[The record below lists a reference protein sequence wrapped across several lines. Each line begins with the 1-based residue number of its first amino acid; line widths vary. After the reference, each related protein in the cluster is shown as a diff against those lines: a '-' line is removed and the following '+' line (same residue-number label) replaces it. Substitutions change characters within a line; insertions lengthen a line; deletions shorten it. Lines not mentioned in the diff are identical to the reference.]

1 MDDAGG
7 DMRQEPRTAPL
18 LAVEDLS
25 ILYDDVSV
33 VEGFSLEIAP
43 GEVVGLVGESGSG
56 KTSIG
61 LGLMGL
67 CPGRVTGRVT
77 FKDQDLMT
85 LNPDRFRA
93 LRGDRIAMVFQ
104 DVAGLHPTYTVLDQ
118 VAEALRAHRE
128 ISGGQARA
136 QALTWLGAVGLPEA
150 KASAFPHQLSGG
162 ERQRAMIAMA
172 TVNRPD
178 LLILDEP
185 VAFQDEEAKTELI
198 HWFRSTFPSSGILLI
213 THDVSVALRLATRLL
228 ILCGGR
234 VVEEG
239 PTEAIIR
246 DPVHPYT
253 RALLRSNVALNPHRE
268 LIRIPGDPTK
278 INRRGCPFQPRCVQA
293 VPACAHARP
302 FLRPIRDRRVACHR
316 GGVVALIAARSVSKT
331 FSLKGRRIRALEE
344 ITLAIRSGE
353 GVALMGP
360 TGAGKSTLGAILARL
375 LEPDTGEVVSDFD
388 DGSFRRRVQMIHQ
401 HPKEAISPRFT
412 VWETV
417 EEPLRIVKASPPFE
431 ERIEGALREV
441 GLPTTKDFLSRIAH
455 TLSGG
460 ELKRLVLARALVL
473 DPLVIVADEPT
484 AGIDASFA
492 SQILRLLMTLQET
505 RGISLLV
512 ITHDPYVAQKVAD
525 RILYLKDGRIEKITP
540 SLTPVT
546 HRHPAPLV
554 S

>member
-1 MDDAGG
+1 MTRDS
-7 DMRQEPRTAPL
+7 RTSL
-18 LAVEDLS
+18 LDVEDLT
-25 ILYDDVSV
+25 IVYGETPV
-33 VEGFSLEIAP
+33 VEGFSLRIAP

-61 LGLMGL
+61 LGIMGL
-67 CPGRVTGRVT
+67 CPGRVSGRAL
-77 FKDQDLMT
+77 FKDRDLQRLPHDELRT
-85 LNPDRFRA
+85 
-93 LRGDRIAMVFQ
+93 LRGDRLAMVFQ
-104 DVAGLHPTYTVLDQ
+104 DVAGLHPTYPVLDQ
-118 VAEALRAHRE
+118 VAEAVQVHHGVSRAEARE
-128 ISGGQARA
+128 RARS
-136 QALTWLGAVGLPEA
+136 WLVSVGLPEE
-150 KASAFPHQLSGG
+150 KAAAFPHQLSGG
-162 ERQRAMIAMA
+162 ERQRVMIAMA
-172 TVNRPD
+172 TVNRPE

-185 VAFQDEEAKTELI
+185 VAFQDEGAKGDLI
-198 HWFRSTFPSSGILLI
+198 RWFRATFETAGILLI
-213 THDVSVALRLATRLL
+213 THDVSVALRMADRLI

-239 PTEAIIR
+239 ETEAIIR
-246 DPVHPYT
+246 EPVHPYT

-268 LIRIPGDPTK
+268 LIRIPGDPTR
-278 INRRGCPFQPRCVQA
+278 INQKGCPFQPRCVQA
-293 VPACAHARP
+293 VPECSHARP
-302 FLRPIRDRRVACHR
+302 FLRQIHGRRVACHR
-316 GGVVALIAARSVSKT
+316 GGVVALLTARSVGKS
-331 FSLKGRRIRALEE
+331 FSLKGGKVEALRE
-344 ITLAIRSGE
+344 ITLSIHSGE

-360 TGAGKSTLGAILARL
+360 TGAGKSTLGAILTRL
-375 LEPDTGEVVSDFD
+375 LKPDTGEVVSDFD
-388 DGSFRRRVQMIHQ
+388 DGDFRRRVQLVHQ
-401 HPKEAISPRFT
+401 HPKEAISPHFT

-417 EEPLRIVKASPPFE
+417 EEPLRIVKASHPYND
-431 ERIEGALREV
+431 RIREVLREV
-441 GLPTTKDFLSRIAH
+441 GLPTTKDFLSRVAH

-473 DPLVIVADEPT
+473 DPLIIVADEPT

-525 RILYLKDGRIEKITP
+525 RILYLEGGQIKKITP